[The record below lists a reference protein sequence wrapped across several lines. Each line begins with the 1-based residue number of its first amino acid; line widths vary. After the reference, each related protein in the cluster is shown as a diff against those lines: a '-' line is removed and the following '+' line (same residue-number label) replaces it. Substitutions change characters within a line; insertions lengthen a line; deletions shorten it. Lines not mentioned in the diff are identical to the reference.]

1 MDDGVGSVDS
11 IFLVVV
17 DAGLCSDVVAASVV
31 VDALVSS
38 LIVVDAGVVVS
49 DSCCCVVSG
58 SGLSVVP
65 EVAGDC
71 TGEGRLVLFG
81 RI

>member
-1 MDDGVGSVDS
+1 MVEGDGSEVS

-17 DAGLCSDVVAASVV
+17 VAVSVI
-31 VDALVSS
+31 VDALVSN
-38 LIVVDAGVVVS
+38 LIVVDGGVSSLAEVVVS

-58 SGLSVVP
+58 SGLSVIP
-65 EVAGDC
+65 EVAGDS